1 MGSNIRKSR
10 AYGPLFIA
18 AFLSILYS
26 ISCQIII
33 FEADVPVIRLFVA
46 LLLNPRVIPFIL
58 LGVMQALRVRD
69 AGLFLSLGAVCL
81 WTVPSLVNL
90 MTGTGPM
97 PLSTVIFV
105 LMSCCAALLLLGMA
119 VVCIM
124 GQFLFSTPYDLAK
137 KYWYLA
143 GHLVLFARI
152 AIECWALVTSYPI
165 GLNTFTHVLLC
176 LIDLFTA
183 VSYWRT
189 GAWVAYPHPE
199 QVGH

>member
-1 MGSNIRKSR
+1 MGYNIRKSR

-33 FEADVPVIRLFVA
+33 FEADVPIIRMFSA

-69 AGLFLSLGAVCL
+69 KGLFLSIGAVCL

-90 MTGTGPM
+90 IAGTGPM
-97 PLSTVIFV
+97 PISTVIYILV
-105 LMSCCAALLLLGMA
+105 SCCAALLLLGMA
-119 VVCIM
+119 AVCILAR
-124 GQFLFSTPYDLAK
+124 FLFSTPYDLAK

-143 GHLVLFARI
+143 GHLVLFSRI
-152 AIECWALVTSYPI
+152 VIEFWSFVTAYPI

-189 GAWVAYPHPE
+189 GAWIAYPYPN
-199 QVGH
+199 QVGD